1 MAEKIREGKVRCS
14 FCQKTE
20 DQVRKLIAG
29 PDGAYICDECVG
41 ICSEIMEEEFGGY
54 DQEDILGSEINLMK
68 PEEIHAI
75 LDDYVIGQDEAKKA
89 LSVAVYNHYKR
100 VTASRN
106 LDVELQKS
114 NILMLGPT
122 GSGKTL
128 LAQTLA
134 RLLNVPFAIADA
146 TTLTEA
152 GYAVAAV
159 VTQPDKPKGRGKT
172 LLPTPVKEEAV
183 MHDIPVYQPEKV
195 RNNPEFLEILKEIN
209 PEIIVVAAYG
219 QIIPKEILE
228 LPKFGCIN
236 IHASLLPKYRGAA
249 PIQQAVIDG
258 EKVSGVTIQQMG
270 EGLDTGDM
278 ISKIVIPI
286 SPTETGGSLFGK
298 LAQAGADLL
307 IKTLPSI
314 EQGTAEF
321 EKQPEESPTP
331 YAAMITKQMGLMDF
345 RKSAE
350 ELERLVRGLNPWP
363 SAYTFLNG
371 KTLKVWKCKVS
382 TEKTDAV
389 PGTIFLADKEGI
401 HTACGEGVLI
411 LTEVQLEGKKRM
423 ETEAFLRGYHIENG
437 IVFTDH
443 KE

>member
-1 MAEKIREGKVRCS
+1 M
-14 FCQKTE
+14 
-20 DQVRKLIAG
+20 
-29 PDGAYICDECVG
+29 
-41 ICSEIMEEEFGGY
+41 
-54 DQEDILGSEINLMK
+54 
-68 PEEIHAI
+68 
-75 LDDYVIGQDEAKKA
+75 
-89 LSVAVYNHYKR
+89 
-100 VTASRN
+100 
-106 LDVELQKS
+106 
-114 NILMLGPT
+114 
-122 GSGKTL
+122 
-128 LAQTLA
+128 
-134 RLLNVPFAIADA
+134 
-146 TTLTEA
+146 
-152 GYAVAAV
+152 
-159 VTQPDKPKGRGKT
+159 
-172 LLPTPVKEEAV
+172 
-183 MHDIPVYQPEKV
+183 
-195 RNNPEFLEILKEIN
+195 
-209 PEIIVVAAYG
+209 
-219 QIIPKEILE
+219 
-228 LPKFGCIN
+228 
-236 IHASLLPKYRGAA
+236 
-249 PIQQAVIDG
+249 IDG

-423 ETEAFLRGYHIENG
+423 ETEAFLRGYHIETG

>member
-1 MAEKIREGKVRCS
+1 MKIVFMG
-14 FCQKTE
+14 T
-20 DQVRKLIAG
+20 
-29 PDGAYICDECVG
+29 PDFAVP
-41 ICSEIMEEEFGGY
+41 S
-54 DQEDILGSEINLMK
+54 L
-68 PEEIHAI
+68 HA
-75 LDDYVIGQDEAKKA
+75 
-89 LSVAVYNHYKR
+89 
-100 VTASRN
+100 
-106 LDVELQKS
+106 
-114 NILMLGPT
+114 
-122 GSGKTL
+122 
-128 LAQTLA
+128 
-134 RLLNVPFAIADA
+134 
-146 TTLTEA
+146 LTEA

-209 PEIIVVAAYG
+209 PDIIVVAAYG

-363 SAYTFLNG
+363 SAYTSLDG
-371 KTLKVWKCKVS
+371 KTMKVWEADVL
-382 TEKTDAV
+382 DAQSKEE
-389 PGTIFLADKEGI
+389 PGTIVEVNKKEIIVATGSNDLALHEI
-401 HTACGEGVLI
+401 
-411 LTEVQLEGKKRM
+411 QLAGKKRM
-423 ETEAFLRGYHIENG
+423 QVQAFLLGYQVEAG
-437 IVFTDH
+437 T
-443 KE
+443 KLGE